1 MDLDLD
7 MKSFLLVT
15 ETKEISFFG
24 KNFTFAH
31 QEHSLDSFWK
41 NEIIPC
47 SRFDSFML

>member
-15 ETKEISFFG
+15 ETKEVSFFG

-31 QEHSLDSFWK
+31 QECSLDSF
-41 NEIIPC
+41 
-47 SRFDSFML
+47 